1 MANKRRVIGGLGG
14 TVEVLPRYA
23 GRLTKTEETRF
34 RPDSSESFCIGILGK
49 ILPQRTQR
57 ITENYRR
64 NRSEVFT
71 KSNAKIIVLFR
82 AFSSLNSPQ
91 CSLW

>member
-34 RPDSSESFCIGILGK
+34 KQDSSESFCVGILWK
-49 ILPQRTQR
+49 CLPQRTR
-57 ITENYRR
+57 RVTENYRR